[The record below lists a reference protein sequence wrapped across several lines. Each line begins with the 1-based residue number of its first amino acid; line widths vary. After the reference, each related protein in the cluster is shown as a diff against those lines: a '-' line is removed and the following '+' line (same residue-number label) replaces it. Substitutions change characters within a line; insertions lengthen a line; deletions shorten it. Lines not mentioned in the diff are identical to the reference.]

1 MTGWLLRDDAGTFT
15 VHDPTVFLTDCD
27 WKQVRTPVPLAAFRV
42 AGRVFWVV
50 QEHGYEDETYGIA
63 EIGPSG
69 VRYPIMVNGGGC

>member
-1 MTGWLLRDDAGTFT
+1 M
-15 VHDPTVFLTDCD
+15 
-27 WKQVRTPVPLAAFRV
+27 RTALPLAAFRV
-42 AGRVFWVV
+42 SGRVFWVI